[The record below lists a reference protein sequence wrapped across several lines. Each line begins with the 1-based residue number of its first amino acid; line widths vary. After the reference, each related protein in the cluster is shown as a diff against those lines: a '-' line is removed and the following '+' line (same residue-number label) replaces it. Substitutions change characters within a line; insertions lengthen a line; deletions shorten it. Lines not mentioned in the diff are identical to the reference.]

1 MNNVLI
7 CGAGQVGF
15 NLAKYLAN
23 HGYNVTVID
32 HNPELIAEI
41 NERLDVKAVYGHASF
56 PEVLQAAG
64 AESADMLIAVTQTDE
79 VNMIACEV
87 AYSLFH
93 IQKRIARVRSQ
104 SYLNPSWASLFAAE
118 KISIDFAISPEVEVA
133 HALTRGLSFP
143 GAFDVVPFADG
154 RLVLVGVHTTEDT
167 PIVNTPISHIGSLF
181 PDIDLTV
188 VGRVHEGKPSIPTE
202 KDLILAG
209 DEIYFMVTQEQLNAS
224 LLAFGYQK
232 ADSRRILILGGGNIG
247 LCLAQQIETHY
258 PQLRI
263 CVIERKEARAELIA
277 QTLTRSTIICGDA
290 LESEILQEAGVENAD
305 TVFAVTEDDRVNTL
319 ASLLAKR
326 LGAKKVLSLINKTS
340 FAPLVTSL
348 GVDAVISPRVVT
360 VSKILQYIRKG
371 QMLAVHSLGDDLG
384 EVVEVNASQTTLVG
398 QSVGDINI
406 PHQLMIAGI
415 MRDDE
420 VVIPTSNT
428 FIKNEDRVVLILSSE
443 MVKQTGKVIGIR

>member
-23 HGYNVTVID
+23 NGYNVTVID
-32 HNPELIAEI
+32 HNPDLIHEI
-41 NERLDVKAVYGHASF
+41 NERLDVKAVLGHASF

-64 AESADMLIAVTQTDE
+64 ADSTDMLIAVTQTDE

-104 SYLNPSWASLFAAE
+104 SYLNPSWSSLFAAE

-133 HALTRGLSFP
+133 QALTRGLSFP

-154 RLVLVGVHTTEDT
+154 RLLLVGVHTTEET
-167 PIVNTPISHIGSLF
+167 PVVNTPISHIGSLF
-181 PDIDLTV
+181 PDIDLSV
-188 VGRVHEGKPSIPTE
+188 VGINHEGRTYIPSD
-202 KDLILAG
+202 KDIIMAG
-209 DEIYFMVTQEQLNAS
+209 DDIYFIVPQEQIKAS

-232 ADSRRILILGGGNIG
+232 SDSRRLLILGGGNIG

-258 PQLRI
+258 PQLRMCI
-263 CVIERKEARAELIA
+263 VEKKPERAELIA
-277 QTLTRSTIICGDA
+277 QTLTSSTIICGDA
-290 LESEILQEAGVENAD
+290 LESEILLEAGVENSD

-319 ASLLAKR
+319 ASLLSKR
-326 LGAKKVLSLINKTS
+326 LGAKKVLSLVNKTS
-340 FAPLVTSL
+340 FGPLVTSL

-360 VSKILQYIRKG
+360 VSKILQYIRRG
-371 QMLAVHSLGDDLG
+371 QMLAVHSLGEDFG
-384 EVVEVNASQTTLVG
+384 EVIEVNASMTNLVG
-398 QSVGDINI
+398 QSVADINKLN
-406 PHQLMIAGI
+406 HLMVAGI
-415 MRDDE
+415 LREEE
-420 VVIPTSNT
+420 VIIPTSNT
-428 FIKNEDRVVLILSSE
+428 FIKNEDRVVLMMSNE
-443 MVKQTGKVIGIR
+443 MVKETGKVLGIR